1 MQTQLVKIFKNF
13 ISIILLVLN
22 IQGCQNESIEQNY
35 ADNDSDGFY
44 DLIDNCPLISNPNQV
59 DSNGD
64 GSGDICSDID
74 DDGIIDAEDNCPE
87 NYNPNQIDN
96 DGDGIGDSCDLVN
109 FTSLPCI
116 DGLAGEYPCN
126 GYDLIGHLSIEDLSI
141 DFLENTRVNDSW
153 GWKDPFTEKEYA
165 IVGLSSHTSFVDMSD
180 PDNLFLVG
188 ILPTASVNSIWR
200 DIKVYNN
207 HAYIVSEASNHGM
220 QIFDL
225 TRLRNVDIYVQDLP
239 IIFNADSHFT
249 GFGRAH
255 NIVINEQTG
264 YAYPVGN
271 NDPGRSFTRDPG
283 HEGGLFDGGPIF
295 VNIQNPLSPVM
306 EGGFSDVGYC
316 HDAQAVVYNG
326 PDNEHIGK
334 EIIIGSDA
342 QHVDIIDVTDKSNP
356 ILISTIVYENTHYTH
371 QGWLTEDHK
380 YFIVGDE
387 LDESA
392 DGINTRSIVLDL
404 TDLDNPQLHY
414 DYYGPTLA
422 IDHNGY
428 IVGNRFYLASYK
440 AGLREIDIS
449 QIESKQM
456 SEVGYFDSYPQG
468 EGSGFSGAWSVYPF
482 HESRNIIISDIQ
494 NGLFVVKRE
503 N

>member
-1 MQTQLVKIFKNF
+1 MLIRLVKIFTIF
-13 ISIILLVLN
+13 FSIILLVLN
-22 IQGCQNESIEQNY
+22 IQSCQNESINQNY
-35 ADNDSDGFY
+35 ADSDSDGYY
-44 DLIDNCPLISNPNQV
+44 DLIDNCPLISNSNQV

-64 GSGDICSDID
+64 GIGDICSDID
-74 DDGIIDAEDNCPE
+74 NDGIVDAEDNCPK
-87 NYNPNQIDN
+87 NYNPNQFDGDN
-96 DGDGIGDSCDLVN
+96 DGIGDSCDLVD

-116 DGLAGEYPCN
+116 DGFAGQYPCN
-126 GYDLIGHLSIEDLSI
+126 GYNLIGYLSIEDLSI

-153 GWKDPFTEKEYA
+153 GWKDPETGKEYA

-180 PDNLFLVG
+180 PDNLLLIGV
-188 ILPTASVNSIWR
+188 IPTASVNSIWR

-225 TRLRNVDIYVQDLP
+225 TRLRNVDVYVEDLP
-239 IIFNADSHFT
+239 ITFYPDSHFT
-249 GFGRAH
+249 DFGRAH
-255 NIVINEQTG
+255 NIVINEETG
-264 YAYPVGN
+264 YAYAVGN
-271 NDPGRSFTRDPG
+271 QDPGRSFTRDPG

-295 VNIQNPLSPVM
+295 VNIQNPLLPIM

-356 ILISTIVYENTHYTH
+356 TLISTIVYENTHYTH

-387 LDESA
+387 LDETA

-482 HESRNIIISDIQ
+482 HQSRNIIISDIQ

>member
-1 MQTQLVKIFKNF
+1 
-13 ISIILLVLN
+13 
-22 IQGCQNESIEQNY
+22 
-35 ADNDSDGFY
+35 
-44 DLIDNCPLISNPNQV
+44 
-59 DSNGD
+59 
-64 GSGDICSDID
+64 
-74 DDGIIDAEDNCPE
+74 
-87 NYNPNQIDN
+87 
-96 DGDGIGDSCDLVN
+96 
-109 FTSLPCI
+109 
-116 DGLAGEYPCN
+116 
-126 GYDLIGHLSIEDLSI
+126 
-141 DFLENTRVNDSW
+141 
-153 GWKDPFTEKEYA
+153 
-165 IVGLSSHTSFVDMSD
+165 MSD
-180 PDNLFLVG
+180 PDNLLLIGV
-188 ILPTASVNSIWR
+188 IPTASVNSIWR

-225 TRLRNVDIYVQDLP
+225 TRLRNVENIPSVFSP
-239 IIFNADSHFT
+239 DSHFT
-249 GFGRAH
+249 DFGRAH
-255 NIVINEQTG
+255 NIVINEETG

-271 NDPGRSFTRDPG
+271 QDPGRSFTRDPG

-295 VNIQNPLSPVM
+295 VNIQNPLAPVM
-306 EGGFSDVGYC
+306 EGGFSDAGYC

-387 LDESA
+387 LDEAA

-449 QIESKQM
+449 QIESQQM

-468 EGSGFSGAWSVYPF
+468 DGSGFSGAWSVYPF
-482 HESRNIIISDIQ
+482 HESKNIIISDIQ

>member
-13 ISIILLVLN
+13 FSIILLFLY
-22 IQGCQNESIEQNY
+22 IQSCQNESIDQNY

-44 DLIDNCPLISNPNQV
+44 DLIDNCPSISNPEQV

-64 GSGDICSDID
+64 GIGDMCSDID
-74 DDGIIDAEDNCPE
+74 DDGIIDIEDNCPE
-87 NYNPNQIDN
+87 NYNPYQFDN
-96 DGDGIGDSCDLVN
+96 DGDGVGDGCDLVD

-116 DGLAGEYPCN
+116 DGFAGEYPCN
-126 GYDLIGHLSIEDLSI
+126 GYNLIGHLSIENLSI
-141 DFLENTRVNDSW
+141 DFVENTRVNDSW
-153 GWKDPFTEKEYA
+153 GWKDPETGKEYA

-180 PDNLFLVG
+180 PDNLLLIGV
-188 ILPTASVNSIWR
+188 IPTASVNSIWR

-225 TRLRNVDIYVQDLP
+225 TRLRNVENIPSVFSP
-239 IIFNADSHFT
+239 DSHFT
-249 GFGRAH
+249 DFGRAH
-255 NIVINEQTG
+255 NIVINEDTG

-271 NDPGRSFTRDPG
+271 QDPGRSFTRDEG
-283 HEGGLFDGGPIF
+283 HEGGLFEGGPIF
-295 VNIQNPLSPVM
+295 VNIQNPLAPVM
-306 EGGFSDVGYC
+306 EGGFSDTGYC

-326 PDNEHIGK
+326 PDDEHLGK
-334 EIIIGSDA
+334 EIIIGSNA
-342 QHVDIIDVTDKSNP
+342 QHVDIVDVTDKANP

-387 LDESA
+387 LDEAA

-449 QIESKQM
+449 QIESQQM

-468 EGSGFSGAWSVYPF
+468 DGSGFSGAWSVYPF
-482 HESRNIIISDIQ
+482 HESKNIIISDIQ